1 MARLRPALRSRS
13 HFFYMDPP
21 YWQTAGYGVDF
32 PFHQYERM
40 AEFMRTCKG
49 KVMVSINDHPDIRRA
64 FDGFHFESVDIRY
77 TTTNQRQG
85 KAEITG
91 ELIIMNWTPAELGQ
105 LF

>member
-1 MARLRPALRSRS
+1 
-13 HFFYMDPP
+13 
-21 YWQTAGYGVDF
+21 
-32 PFHQYERM
+32 
-40 AEFMRTCKG
+40 
-49 KVMVSINDHPDIRRA
+49 MVSINDHPDIRRA